1 MALFHPPHVMVT
13 TNNQV
18 FGFDISMMRTICEEL
33 NVKCN
38 FKPMPFSKIIP
49 AIMNNEVDAG
59 IGAITITLARAKD
72 VDFSFPYLPSYAHIM
87 TSTNTI
93 SEYGNTLDF
102 KKIQFGALKGTVY
115 FQTLKDMNIPDENI
129 TIYDT
134 EPELLSA
141 LHDADI
147 DTIILDNPTA
157 QFWDTQ
163 SPLFVEYGSAFIV
176 GNGLGIAVSKNNQA
190 LLEDINKAM
199 SVYLQSPK
207 FNKHYTTFIKP
218 LFEE

>member
-1 MALFHPPHVMVT
+1 M
-13 TNNQV
+13 
-18 FGFDISMMRTICEEL
+18 
-33 NVKCN
+33 
-38 FKPMPFSKIIP
+38 
-49 AIMNNEVDAG
+49 DAG
-59 IGAITITLARAKD
+59 IGAITITLDRAKD
-72 VDFSFPYLPSYAHIM
+72 VDFSSPYLPSYAHIM
-87 TSTNTI
+87 TTTNTI
-93 SEYGNTLDF
+93 SEHGKTLDF
-102 KKIQFGALKGTVY
+102 KKLHFGALKGTVY
-115 FQTLKDMNIPDENI
+115 LQTIKEMNIKDENI

-147 DTIILDNPTA
+147 DIIILDNPTA
-157 QFWDTQ
+157 QFWDTRG
-163 SPLFVEYGSAFIV
+163 PYFVGYGSAFIV
-176 GNGLGIAVSKNNQA
+176 GNGLGIAVNKNNQA